1 MRAQHGAAGVSE
13 VSVNYGDLECSP
25 WAIARQESAADAA
38 LDAGYCERCQR
49 ELELADCGCE
59 GDPFS
64 RFEAAAWAQEMRDLD
79 D

>member
-1 MRAQHGAAGVSE
+1 MRAQHDAVGVND

-38 LDAGYCERCQR
+38 LDASYCERCQR
-49 ELELADCGCE
+49 ELELADCGCD